1 MYSETVIDHFA
12 NPRNVGIIQDADGYG
27 RLSDESCG
35 DVMEMFIKVCEGR
48 IADVR
53 YRTFGCAIAV
63 ASSSMASEM
72 TVGRSLDEAA
82 AITASSLNA
91 AFGGLPESKFHC
103 AVLAAGALHLALEDY
118 WRRHPEARPAETT
131 PMS

>member
-1 MYSETVIDHFA
+1 M
-12 NPRNVGIIQDADGYG
+12 GIIQDADGYG
-27 RLSDESCG
+27 RMSDESCG

-63 ASSSMASEM
+63 ASSSMASEW

-103 AVLAAGALHLALEDY
+103 AVLAAGALHLALEELLASPPGGAA
-118 WRRHPEARPAETT
+118 RRNDPDVVTLACLARRGSEEDG
-131 PMS
+131 